1 MAIVV
6 ALSWLVGLVVA
17 PLLIWHEMLAD
28 VLSSFH
34 WSLSYVISELS
45 PWFLL
50 LVGICFLVPVAVS
63 AGLHPESRWYP
74 RSRRA
79 YIAWGTVVYLL
90 GLILILQVDEVWH
103 YAH

>member
-6 ALSWLVGLVVA
+6 ALAWLLGLVIA
-17 PLLIWHEMLAD
+17 PLVIWHRMLGD
-28 VLSSFH
+28 ILGSFH
-34 WSLSYVISELS
+34 LNLSYLISELS

-50 LVGICFLVPVAVS
+50 LAGICFLVPVAVS
-63 AGLHPESRWYP
+63 TGLNPESRWYP

-90 GLILILQVDEVWH
+90 GLILIVQVNEVWH